1 MTRLYRLDAGPHPP
15 CLNNHSFRHRLNLYG
30 ALGTTVAHTLLLQP
44 RCEWTTSFESE
55 SISVLETENR
65 FFSQNNTKNA

>member
-15 CLNNHSFRHRLNLYG
+15 CLNDRSYRHRLNLYG

-44 RCEWTTSFESE
+44 RCEWTTSF
-55 SISVLETENR
+55 
-65 FFSQNNTKNA
+65 